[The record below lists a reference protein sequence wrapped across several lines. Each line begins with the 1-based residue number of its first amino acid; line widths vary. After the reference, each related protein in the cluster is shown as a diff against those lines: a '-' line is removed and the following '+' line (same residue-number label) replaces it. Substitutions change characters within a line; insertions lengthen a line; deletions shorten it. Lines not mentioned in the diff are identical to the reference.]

1 MRVIIRHNI
10 LLPSGDLRFVACNV
24 GLVTSLLRCERP
36 VGADAGSEKMARL
49 RWSTYHTLAPQ
60 FLASLA

>member
-24 GLVTSLLRCERP
+24 GLVTSLLSDVKDLLERMQVQRKWP
-36 VGADAGSEKMARL
+36 G
-49 RWSTYHTLAPQ
+49 
-60 FLASLA
+60 